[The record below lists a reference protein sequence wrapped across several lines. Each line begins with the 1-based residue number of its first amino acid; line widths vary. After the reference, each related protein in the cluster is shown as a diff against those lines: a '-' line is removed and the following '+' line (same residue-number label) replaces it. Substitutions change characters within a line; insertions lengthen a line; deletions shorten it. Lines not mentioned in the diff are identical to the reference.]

1 MATDAWLAVLHATR
15 SAAARTELLAAAGSA
30 EALHGF
36 ASGQRALPGL
46 GGRAAAQPSESAR
59 QDIEGWRAWL
69 AQPGHH
75 LVNLGSPRYPRRL
88 AQTTDPPLALWV
100 AGERLELLDAP
111 QLAIVGSRN
120 ASHAGRATAQQ
131 FGRYL
136 STRGLT
142 ITSGLATGIDA
153 AGHEGALGGP
163 GGTIAVFG
171 CGIDVIFPRD
181 HAALAERIAAS
192 GLLVSEY
199 GPGVPPA
206 AHQFP
211 ERNRI
216 IAGLSLGTLVVEA
229 GRRSGALITAR
240 RAGEYGRDTF
250 AIPGSI
256 HNPLARGC
264 HWLIR
269 QGAKLVEEG
278 DDILVELKAQ
288 LEHEDLIEAPREEP
302 PAPEEA
308 SEIRRDPAYAK
319 LLNQLGF
326 EPATIAGLVAR
337 SGLTTAEL
345 SSMLLLLELEGLV
358 EALPGGRYC
367 RLK

>member
-1 MATDAWLAVLHATR
+1 MTAEAWLAVLHRTR
-15 SAAARTELLAAAGSA
+15 SAEARRDLLAEAGSA
-30 EALHGF
+30 DALGRF
-36 ASGQRALPGL
+36 AAGQLELPGL
-46 GGRAAAQPSESAR
+46 GAQAVAELSGAAREE
-59 QDIEGWRAWL
+59 IKGWRAWL
-69 AQPGHH
+69 DEPGHH
-75 LVNLGSPRYPRRL
+75 LVSLGSPRYPRRL
-88 AQTTDPPLALWV
+88 AQIPEPPLALWV
-100 AGERLELLDAP
+100 VGDRLELLGAP

-120 ASHAGRATAQQ
+120 ASHGGRATAER

-136 STRGLT
+136 SERGLT
-142 ITSGLATGIDA
+142 ITSGLAMGIDA
-153 AGHEGALGGP
+153 AGHEGALRGP
-163 GGTIAVFG
+163 GSTVAVFG
-171 CGIDVIFPRD
+171 CGIDVIFPRN
-181 HAALAERIAAS
+181 HAALAEHIAAA
-192 GLLVSEY
+192 GLLVSEH

-206 AHQFP
+206 AHRFP
-211 ERNRI
+211 QRNRI

-278 DDILVELKAQ
+278 ADILVELAPQ
-288 LEHEDLIEAPREEP
+288 LEHEDLIEPPRREPGEPEEP
-302 PAPEEA
+302 SA
-308 SEIRRDPAYAK
+308 IGRDPAYAK
-319 LLNQLGF
+319 LLNHLGF
-326 EPATIAGLVAR
+326 EPATVAGLAAR